1 MSHFKTDD
9 TDNYVNNN
17 LDSQTQEILI
27 NAVNAVIDNT
37 DIPKSDDK
45 ATQVLI
51 DIAVMSAQG
60 GRESEIP
67 SKVSEGLDAGLT
79 KDNMLAVPLLLAP
92 YNGFLRTLNMRASLS
107 SALEDNDTQ
116 SGQEIKTTVTMTIGN
131 PIMTVNGK
139 EQNID
144 DDNTVPVI
152 KDERTLL
159 PIRAFVEGI
168 GGQVQWDE
176 NTRASTLTYNDTE
189 IKLTID
195 SNTAYLNGAEKT
207 LDVAPT
213 IINDRTMLP
222 IRFIAESFG
231 YTVMWNQDS
240 QTVSII
246 NADNIE
252 NVFAKGDIN
261 PASPKFTGTS
271 YMNWLTQY
279 NEETKIPAF
288 GQVTFEPCTRTDWHY
303 HDGGQILLV
312 TEGVG
317 VFEMEGEPARLMQ
330 AGDVILIPP
339 GKKHFHSAINDSW
352 FAHIAI
358 GVNPGVG
365 TTNWLDKVTDD
376 EYNAAV

>member
-1 MSHFKTDD
+1 
-9 TDNYVNNN
+9 
-17 LDSQTQEILI
+17 
-27 NAVNAVIDNT
+27 
-37 DIPKSDDK
+37 
-45 ATQVLI
+45 
-51 DIAVMSAQG
+51 
-60 GRESEIP
+60 
-67 SKVSEGLDAGLT
+67 
-79 KDNMLAVPLLLAP
+79 
-92 YNGFLRTLNMRASLS
+92 
-107 SALEDNDTQ
+107 
-116 SGQEIKTTVTMTIGN
+116 
-131 PIMTVNGK
+131 MTVNGK

-159 PIRAFVEGI
+159 PIRAFVEEI

-176 NTRASTLTYNDTE
+176 NTRTSTLTYNDTE

-339 GKKHFHSAINDSW
+339 GEKALSFCYKRQLVCTYCNRRKSGCRNNKLA
-352 FAHIAI
+352 
-358 GVNPGVG
+358 
-365 TTNWLDKVTDD
+365 
-376 EYNAAV
+376 

>member
-1 MSHFKTDD
+1 
-9 TDNYVNNN
+9 
-17 LDSQTQEILI
+17 
-27 NAVNAVIDNT
+27 
-37 DIPKSDDK
+37 
-45 ATQVLI
+45 
-51 DIAVMSAQG
+51 
-60 GRESEIP
+60 
-67 SKVSEGLDAGLT
+67 
-79 KDNMLAVPLLLAP
+79 
-92 YNGFLRTLNMRASLS
+92 
-107 SALEDNDTQ
+107 
-116 SGQEIKTTVTMTIGN
+116 MTIGN

-176 NTRASTLTYNDTE
+176 NTRTSTLTYNDTE

-240 QTVSII
+240 QTVTII

-261 PASPKFTGTS
+261 PASP
-271 YMNWLTQY
+271 
-279 NEETKIPAF
+279 
-288 GQVTFEPCTRTDWHY
+288 
-303 HDGGQILLV
+303 
-312 TEGVG
+312 
-317 VFEMEGEPARLMQ
+317 
-330 AGDVILIPP
+330 
-339 GKKHFHSAINDSW
+339 
-352 FAHIAI
+352 
-358 GVNPGVG
+358 
-365 TTNWLDKVTDD
+365 
-376 EYNAAV
+376 